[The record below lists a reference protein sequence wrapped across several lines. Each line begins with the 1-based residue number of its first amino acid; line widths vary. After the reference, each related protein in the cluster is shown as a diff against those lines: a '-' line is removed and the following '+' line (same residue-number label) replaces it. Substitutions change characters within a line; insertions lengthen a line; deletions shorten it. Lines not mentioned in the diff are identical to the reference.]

1 MKKLTGAL
9 LIIAIVVL
17 AGCSKP
23 NSEVAYGTITATEYH
38 PASEVSGKIISF
50 QKGEGDKVEENEI
63 IAIIDTTDIQLQIN
77 EMEATIEL
85 KKLMTRNRD
94 NELAILA
101 QEQENMSVDI
111 DRFTK
116 LTAVEAAPEKN
127 LDDLN
132 AAAKVLKLKM
142 QSARLARLSSEKETE
157 LAQIKLQQLEAK
169 KTKFFLKSPIK
180 GTLLNTYF
188 SAGEIVPAGKP
199 YAKIADLEIM
209 GAKVYISETQL
220 PEITLAKYVM
230 LGIDTQDGGYTYFLS
245 RITNIAHQAEFT
257 PKIIQTKEQRVKLV
271 YEVEVECYNEKGE
284 LKIGMPVTMLL
295 DMTCE
300 E

>member
-1 MKKLTGAL
+1 MKKLTSVLMITAL
-9 LIIAIVVL
+9 VVL
-17 AGCSKP
+17 AGCSKK

-50 QKGEGDKVEENEI
+50 QKGEGDKVEANEI

-116 LTAVEAAPEKN
+116 LTAAEAAPEKN

-132 AAAKVLKLKM
+132 AAAKVLKLKV
-142 QSARLARLSSEKETE
+142 QSSRLANQSSIMETE
-157 LAQIKLQQLEAK
+157 LAQIKLAQLEAK

-188 SAGEIVPAGKP
+188 LAGEIVPAGKP
-199 YAKIADLEIM
+199 YAKIADMEIM
-209 GAKVYISETQL
+209 TAKVYISETQL
-220 PEITLAKYVM
+220 PEIALGKEVVI
-230 LGIDTQDGGYTYFLS
+230 GIDTPDGGYTYFPS
-245 RITNIAHQAEFT
+245 HVTNIAPQAEFT

-271 YEVEVECYNEKGE
+271 YEVEVECYNTEGK
-284 LKIGMPVTMLL
+284 LKIGMPVTMFL
-295 DMTCE
+295 DLPNDK
-300 E
+300 

>member
-1 MKKLTGAL
+1 MKKLTGTL
-9 LIIAIVVL
+9 LIITIIVL
-17 AGCSKP
+17 AACSK
-23 NSEVAYGTITATEYH
+23 NSSETAYGTITATEYH

-50 QKGEGDKVEENEI
+50 QKGEGDMVQENEV

-101 QEQENMSVDI
+101 QEQENLAVDI
-111 DRFTK
+111 DRFTQ
-116 LTAVEAAPEKN
+116 LTAADAAPEKN

-132 AAAKVLKLKM
+132 ASAKVLKLKV
-142 QSARLARLSSEKETE
+142 QSAHLARLSSEKETE
-157 LAQIKLQQLEAK
+157 LAQIKLAQLDAK

-188 SAGEIVPAGKP
+188 SVGEIVPAGKP

-209 GAKVYISETQL
+209 SAKVYISETQL
-220 PEITLAKYVM
+220 PELTLAKYVM
-230 LGIDTQDGGYTYFLS
+230 LGIDTQDGGYSFFLS
-245 RITNIAHQAEFT
+245 HITNIAHQAEFT
-257 PKIIQTKEQRVKLV
+257 PKIIQTREQRVKLV
-271 YEVEVECYNEKGE
+271 YEVELECYNNEGE
-284 LKIGMPVTMLL
+284 LKIGMPVTMFL
-295 DMTCE
+295 DMTNE
-300 E
+300 